1 MQRRVVLVQS
11 FREMDAARADCCWC
25 GCDRS
30 ARSVAGMLKH
40 ANGDGDSDAIAGG
53 GLGIDGDAASDA
65 LANGAAVI

>member
-1 MQRRVVLVQS
+1 
-11 FREMDAARADCCWC
+11 
-25 GCDRS
+25 
-30 ARSVAGMLKH
+30 MLKH